1 MILITEY
8 IASFPSV
15 FPSME
20 KLMPWHITSQLP
32 ETISS
37 LIEKLGSNYTIRDN
51 VAIHSTAVIET
62 GAIIKAPAI
71 IHANCFIGAH
81 AYLRGGVIL
90 EANVIIGPSVEI
102 KTSIFCSHSAAAH
115 FNFIG
120 DSIVGSHVNFEA
132 GSIVANH
139 HNDLPDKMIRV
150 LDDDAIIDTGVIKF
164 GALIGDNSKIGA
176 NAVLSPGSVL
186 RPGTVVKRLELFQQ
200 IRQPS

>member
-1 MILITEY
+1 MISISDY
-8 IASFPSV
+8 IASFASV

-37 LIEKLGSNYTIRDN
+37 LIEKLDSNYIIRDHI
-51 VAIHSTAVIET
+51 AIHNTAVIET
-62 GAIIKAPAI
+62 GTIIKAPAI
-71 IHANCFIGAH
+71 IHANCFVGAH

-102 KTSIFCSHSAAAH
+102 KTSIFCSHSTAAH

-120 DSIVGSHVNFEA
+120 DSIIGSHVNFEA

-139 HNDLPDKMIRV
+139 HNDRIDKMIRV
-150 LDDDAIIDTGVIKF
+150 KTGNGLVETGVVKF
-164 GALIGDNSKIGA
+164 GALVGDDSKIGA
-176 NAVLSPGSVL
+176 NAVLSPGTIL
-186 RPGTVVKRLELFQQ
+186 LPGTLVKRLELIQQ
-200 IRQPS
+200 I